1 MPRCAREKIENGTY
15 HICTRGNNKQDIFL
29 DDKDREEYLRRLK
42 HYKEKYKMNIY
53 AYCLMTN
60 HVHILVYDNNQDIS
74 KFMQGLNLSYTLYFN
89 NRHGRTGHLLQGRFT
104 SVLVKS
110 NVQLLQTSRY
120 IHLNPVRADMVDE
133 AVNHKWSSYHA
144 YLNGTDS
151 LDIVEVEFL
160 LSIISNNRKES
171 RKAYIQYIN
180 DQDIV
185 DDSEEIAITIEK
197 KENDDI
203 RRDGIKKMSYEEAYD
218 YLCHKWKLK
227 KEKIHEY
234 LSTKGIAIY
243 FLGLV
248 SRLSWS
254 QIARNLDIHESIV
267 YRKVKLLTERMIQ
280 DKGFCRQID
289 EMIFLNFS
297 E

>member
-29 DDKDREEYLRRLK
+29 DDKDREEYLMRLK
-42 HYKEKYKMNIY
+42 HYAEKYKMCIY

-60 HVHILVYDNNQDIS
+60 HVHILVYDNKQDIS
-74 KFMQGLNLSYTLYFN
+74 KVMQGLNLSYTLYFN
-89 NRHGRTGHLLQGRFT
+89 RRHNRTGHLFQGRFT

-110 NVQLLQTSRY
+110 NAQLLHASRY
-120 IHLNPVRADMVDE
+120 IHLNPVKANMVDE
-133 AVNHKWSSYHA
+133 TLQYKWSSYHA
-144 YLNGTDS
+144 YLKGIDS
-151 LDIVEVEFL
+151 LDIVKVDFI
-160 LSIISNNRKES
+160 LSTISNNRKES
-171 RKAYIQYIN
+171 IKAYIQYIN
-180 DQDIV
+180 DQNVV

-197 KENDDI
+197 KENDNI
-203 RRDGIKKMSYEEAYD
+203 RRGGVKKMSYQEAYD

-227 KEKIHEY
+227 KEKIHDY
-234 LSTKGIAIY
+234 LTSKGIAIY

-267 YRKVKLLTERMIQ
+267 YRKVKLLTERMIE
-280 DKGFCRQID
+280 DKRFCRQVD
-289 EMIFLNFS
+289 EMIFLNIS